1 MPVITAIFLSLV
13 AGVVTAI
20 PGALSEFQKR
30 SPRNIP
36 LLIDVKSFWGKR
48 LTRGEIF
55 WFGLFVHLLMAAL
68 FGALYELIVVKSSIH
83 PYGFLNLLAYASLFY
98 VLVGGAIFPV
108 VGAGL
113 FGRRE
118 GKTVW
123 YELLIV
129 HYLFA
134 AIVWLMVY
142 LYPAL
147 KP

>member
-1 MPVITAIFLSLV
+1 MPIISAIFLSLA
-13 AGVVTAI
+13 AGVITAI
-20 PGALSEFQKR
+20 PGALSEFQKKA
-30 SPRNIP
+30 PHNIP
-36 LLIDVKSFWGKR
+36 LLVDVKTFWGQR
-48 LTRGEIF
+48 LTRGEVF

-83 PYGFLNLLAYASLFY
+83 PFGLLSLIVYASFFY
-98 VLVGGAIFPV
+98 LLVGGAIFPV

-129 HYLFA
+129 HHLWA
-134 AIVWLMVY
+134 IIVWLAVY
-142 LYPAL
+142 LFPAL

>member
-1 MPVITAIFLSLV
+1 MPIISAIFLSLA
-13 AGVVTAI
+13 AGVITAI
-20 PGALSEFQKR
+20 PGALSEFQKKA
-30 SPRNIP
+30 PHNIP
-36 LLIDVKSFWGKR
+36 LLVDVKTFWGQR
-48 LTRGEIF
+48 LTRGEVF

-83 PYGFLNLLAYASLFY
+83 PFGLLSLIVYASFFY
-98 VLVGGAIFPV
+98 LLVGGAIFPV

-134 AIVWLMVY
+134 LIVWLAVY
-142 LYPAL
+142 LFPAL